1 MDRRIG
7 DGKEMKMYELPD
19 LDEAKA
25 RRPETSVPQVIP
37 SAERMRAD
45 HGIGKAQDDVDG
57 IALSKDTLTELN
69 ANQQNRTL
77 GLPRPFV
84 STGSPPDSS
93 KNALKGHG
101 LTPITDLSSRH
112 SGAYSGAAPLAD
124 LASGDSAIASKLS
137 V

>member
-1 MDRRIG
+1 
-7 DGKEMKMYELPD
+7 MKMYELPD
-19 LDEAKA
+19 LGETKA
-25 RRPETSVPQVIP
+25 LRPDTSVPQVIP

-45 HGIGKAQDDVDG
+45 YGVGKAEDDADG
-57 IALSKDTLTELN
+57 IAFSKDTLTELN
-69 ANQQNRTL
+69 MNHQNRTL

-93 KNALKGHG
+93 KTALSG
-101 LTPITDLSSRH
+101 LAATVPFNGRN

-124 LASGDSAIASKLS
+124 LTADSGAGAAGSKLL

>member
-1 MDRRIG
+1 
-7 DGKEMKMYELPD
+7 MKMYELPD
-19 LDEAKA
+19 LDEEKA
-25 RRPETSVPQVIP
+25 LRPDTSVPQVIP

-45 HGIGKAQDDVDG
+45 YGIGKAEDDEDG
-57 IALSKDTLTELN
+57 IAFSKDTLTELN
-69 ANQQNRTL
+69 TNHQNRTL

-93 KNALKGHG
+93 KTALGG
-101 LTPITDLSSRH
+101 LAPIAPFKERH

-124 LASGDSAIASKLS
+124 LTADSSGGAAGSKLS